1 MARYQVITL
10 VDITRTHASRYETDK
25 TKLGQQ
31 ANFNALQQAIG
42 LRSNFSFLSDPLQQ
56 AGQLPRDLEGK
67 ATYWTWNFERA
78 LDLTYKEHAIMAT
91 TAERLGVVETKV
103 ANLDEKLDEIK
114 VDVKDMHDCLDKTRD
129 SVMAKLEDMY
139 GASCQQHSELASK
152 ITELEKF
159 RQKWIYMTAGGV
171 AVLGWVSG
179 HMDLVAKIFN

>member
-1 MARYQVITL
+1 
-10 VDITRTHASRYETDK
+10 
-25 TKLGQQ
+25 
-31 ANFNALQQAIG
+31 
-42 LRSNFSFLSDPLQQ
+42 
-56 AGQLPRDLEGK
+56 
-67 ATYWTWNFERA
+67 
-78 LDLTYKEHAIMAT
+78 MAT
-91 TAERLGVVETKV
+91 TVERLGVVETKV

-129 SVMAKLEDMY
+129 SVMSKLEDMY

>member
-1 MARYQVITL
+1 
-10 VDITRTHASRYETDK
+10 
-25 TKLGQQ
+25 
-31 ANFNALQQAIG
+31 
-42 LRSNFSFLSDPLQQ
+42 
-56 AGQLPRDLEGK
+56 
-67 ATYWTWNFERA
+67 
-78 LDLTYKEHAIMAT
+78 MAT
-91 TAERLGVVETKV
+91 TVERLGVVETKV

-139 GASCQQHSELASK
+139 GASCEQHSELASK

-179 HMDLVAKIFN
+179 HMDLVAKMFS